1 MMPRITRSHKN
12 TAADEKDRP
21 LVNDIRLLGR
31 LLGEV
36 IREQEGDDAFELIE
50 RIRRLSV
57 SFRLKRDASA
67 GKALN
72 RLLKTLS
79 DRQTVSVIRAYSYFS
94 HLANTAEDRHFARRR
109 EYHDQRMH
117 LQEGSLAM
125 TFKQLSKGG
134 INAND
139 IAKTLAH
146 AYISPVLT
154 AHPSE

>member
-12 TAADEKDRP
+12 TAADYKSRP

-36 IREQEGDDAFELIE
+36 VREQEGDDALELIE

-57 SFRLKRDASA
+57 AFRLKRDASA
-67 GKALN
+67 GKALD

-79 DRQTVSVIRAYSYFS
+79 DRQTVSVIRAFSYFS

-109 EYHDQRMH
+109 EFHDRQGHIR
-117 LQEGSLAM
+117 EGSLVM
-125 TFKQLSKGG
+125 TFRRLAQGG
-134 INAND
+134 INAGD
-139 IAKTLAH
+139 IAKTLAN
-146 AYISPVLT
+146 A
-154 AHPSE
+154 